1 MFQRWG
7 FLLGEIWVLLAL
19 AALLGLF
26 VGWLIWGRSSTSAAD
41 TGEADRLR
49 NALDACATK
58 GRDQAARI
66 TALEGEVKTANAKAH
81 DAHLAAENARA
92 DAKAAAEASA
102 SAKSAPAALMS
113 APASLMSAP
122 AKADAAPAAKA
133 AAEPKADAKAK
144 APAEK
149 AAAKVAD
156 KPKAEAKVAAP
167 AKAKSEAKTEGAA
180 AAPKAA
186 DKPKALDKARDGKAD
201 DLKMIKGIGPKLE
214 ILCHKLGF
222 FHFDQI
228 AAWTAKEIA
237 WVDDNLE
244 GFKGRVTRDE
254 WVKQAAILA
263 KGGTTE
269 FANRVKDGDVY

>member
-7 FLLGEIWVLLAL
+7 FLMGEMWVLLLL

-26 VGWLIWGRSSTSAAD
+26 VGWLIWGRSGSVAVNS
-41 TGEADRLR
+41 GEADGLR
-49 NALDACATK
+49 ASLDACNAK

-66 TALEGEVKTANAKAH
+66 AALEADVKAANAKAH
-81 DAHLAAENARA
+81 DANLAADNARA
-92 DAKAAAEASA
+92 DAKASAEAA
-102 SAKSAPAALMS
+102 SKAAAAPATMAAPLMS
-113 APASLMSAP
+113 APAPVKSAP
-122 AKADAAPAAKA
+122 APKAAAKPKADAAPKAATATKAAAKADAAPKAAAKPKAEAAPKAAKA
-133 AAEPKADAKAK
+133 AA
-144 APAEK
+144 
-149 AAAKVAD
+149 
-156 KPKAEAKVAAP
+156 KPKVDPKTP
-167 AKAKSEAKTEGAA
+167 AKPKGLTAA
-180 AAPKAA
+180 
-186 DKPKALDKARDGKAD
+186 RGGKAD

-214 ILCHKLGF
+214 ILCNKLGY

-228 AAWTAKEIA
+228 AAWTVGEVA

-269 FANRVKDGDVY
+269 FANRVKSGDVY